1 MIFIPPGQTDG
12 QVLNDFGFQVEI
24 AGITAP
30 PVGAG
35 YIRPETGETVGG
47 HTKALPREAVR
58 AIVDI
63 PGVRSAGL
71 DLELFLAVLQ
81 SEGEVQ
87 RGGEQAHIERS
98 GDIEVEGLVKF
109 PIATRF
115 VRGRNA
121 RPHGRKLGVNGVVH
135 IEAHA
140 VLAEA
145 GAHVIRPA
153 VQQHQARVG
162 QFAAQAE
169 SDAPVLN
176 NPAEARGEAAR
187 KALVEEKAVVGQMHI
202 GVVRR
207 GVGRYCGTALAGTGQ
222 VGHPDGGRTVF
233 KRVAPEHAAPGVGV
247 AEEETAF
254 DFALRIVAEGIHPTV
269 HLLQV
274 QTQVAEELIVVLNL
288 GRAPNLG
295 RRPAYMLIAGFDQPA
310 RVVTLDAAAGF
321 VRVQELE
328 AEVGKAVVGQRQAQV
343 GGHFYLVA
351 VAVVVLAVA
360 GLDGQALGVFAQPK
374 VQNAGDGVRAVLG
387 RGSVAQDFNAVKRN
401 GRNHGNVGSLRA
413 V

>member
-1 MIFIPPGQTDG
+1 MNH
-12 QVLNDFGFQVEI
+12 LGFQVQI

-30 PVGAG
+30 TEGTG
-35 YIRPETGETVGG
+35 NIRPETGETVGG
-47 HTKALPREAVR
+47 HTKALPGEAVR
-58 AIVDI
+58 TVVDI
-63 PGVRSAGL
+63 PGVRAAGF

-81 SEGEVQ
+81 AKGEVQ
-87 RGGEQAHIERS
+87 RGGEQPHVERS
-98 GDIEVEGLVKF
+98 GDIDVEGLVKF
-109 PIATRF
+109 PIAAGF

-121 RPHGRKLGVNGVVH
+121 RPHGRKLGVDGVVH
-135 IEAHA
+135 IEADT
-140 VLAEA
+140 VVAEA

-153 VQQHQARVG
+153 VQQHQAGVG
-162 QFAAQAE
+162 QLSAQAE
-169 SDAPVLN
+169 GDAPVLN
-176 NPAEARGEAAR
+176 NPAEAWGEAAR
-187 KALVEEKAVVGQMHI
+187 KALVEEKAVVGQI
-202 GVVRR
+202 DVGVVCR
-207 GVGRYCGTALAGTGQ
+207 GVGRHRRTTLAGAGQ
-222 VGHPDGGRTVF
+222 VGYPDRRCAVC
-233 KRVAPEHAAPGVGV
+233 KRVAPEHPAPGVGV
-247 AEEETAF
+247 AEKEAAF
-254 DFALRIVAEGIHPTV
+254 DLTLGIVAEGVQPGIEV
-269 HLLQV
+269 FQV
-274 QTQVAEELIVVLNL
+274 QPQIPEKLVVVLDF